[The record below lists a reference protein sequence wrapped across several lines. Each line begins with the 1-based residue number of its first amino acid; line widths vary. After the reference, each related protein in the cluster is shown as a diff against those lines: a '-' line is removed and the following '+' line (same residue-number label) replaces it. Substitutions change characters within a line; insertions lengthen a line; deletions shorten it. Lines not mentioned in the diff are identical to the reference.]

1 MIRLLSA
8 VLISVVVALPAQALK
23 VKDTEVADTLT
34 LNNQELVLNGAGV
47 RSKFFVNAYVAALYL
62 PAADQDA
69 NRIVAADEPMAIRLY
84 ITSGMINAKRM
95 SESTRDGFVR
105 STGGN
110 TAPIEKEIETLISA
124 FAEEVKEGDVFDM
137 VYQPAAG
144 VTVYR
149 NGEAKAQVPGLQFKQ
164 ALFGI
169 WLSEDAIQSS
179 LRKALVNS

>member
-69 NRIVAADEPMAIRLY
+69 NRIVAADEPMAIRLH
-84 ITSGMINAKRM
+84 ITAGLIDATGM
-95 SESTRDGFVR
+95 SESIRDGCVR
-105 STGGN
+105 STGGS
-110 TAPIEKEIETLISA
+110 TAPNEKEIEPLISA
-124 FAEEVKEGDVFDM
+124 SADEVKEGDVYDM
-137 VYQPAAG
+137 VDKPAAG

-149 NGEAKAQVPGLQFKQ
+149 NGAAKTPVQGLHFKQ
-164 ALFGI
+164 
-169 WLSEDAIQSS
+169 
-179 LRKALVNS
+179 